1 LSVRGLTPI
10 AARAGARA
18 AARAAAR
25 AGVARAGVWAGARA
39 GVQAGAR
46 LGVRV
51 GVLIGTGV
59 AILVGSTTG
68 CATAPSLESQREATT
83 PERMGALR
91 REGPPRRVLLISV
104 AGLQA
109 SDFLDVWGHAASD
122 FERVRMPRLATLAR
136 EGVIG
141 ERARPPAPGASY
153 ASHATIVTGTRPAR
167 HGVVADMTYGEGGS
181 RLQPFWDNRLMKQVA
196 LWDAA
201 IGRGVLSL
209 GWPTTMGARIELLV
223 PDSRPTDP
231 LASWLSHLDRRA
243 NPTLVRELEAMASEA
258 GVAIAER
265 DERGARQSE
274 EGEGSVRSGGRD
286 PLSWPT
292 PAERDAAFAGL
303 ACNVVDSER
312 DPGLWLIRLSETE
325 RVFGTAGVGSE
336 EVDGALT
343 RIDAAIGRIVDCLA
357 AREQLAETAIFVV
370 GDIAY
375 RPVHTRVDPNVALVA
390 AGLVGRDPRSEAGVR
405 SWLALVLPMG
415 RTAYVYAR
423 DASHAVTAREVLEA
437 EGRRTGAF
445 RVVPATR
452 LAEIG
457 ADPQA
462 WFGLS
467 ARPGHAFGRGL
478 LKPVIRP
485 SERRSVGGAFP
496 LIAAREGREGRE
508 LEEEAHVGFVAWGR
522 GIRRQVRVPELDLAD
537 LAPTIATL
545 LGLRLD
551 DDLDGQPLTGI
562 LRASVPPPPPGPK
575 RLGVGPDGDADR
587 AIRDLG
593 GSRPGG
599 SGR

>member
-1 LSVRGLTPI
+1 LSARWDEGRSAPFI
-10 AARAGARA
+10 ASPLVASPFGARIA
-18 AARAAAR
+18 
-25 AGVARAGVWAGARA
+25 
-39 GVQAGAR
+39 
-46 LGVRV
+46 
-51 GVLIGTGV
+51 VLIAVGV
-59 AILVGSTTG
+59 AILLGTATG
-68 CATAPSLESQREATT
+68 CATAPSLDSEREATT

-91 REGPPRRVLLISV
+91 RPGPPRRVLLISV

-109 SDFLDVWGHAASD
+109 SDFLDVWGHVASD
-122 FERVRMPRLATLAR
+122 LERVRMPRLATLAR
-136 EGVIG
+136 EGVVG

-167 HGVVADMTYGEGGS
+167 HGVVADTTLDEGGS
-181 RLQPFWDNRLMKQVA
+181 RLQPFWDNRLMKKTA

-231 LASWLSHLDRRA
+231 LVSWLAHLDRQA
-243 NPTLVRELEAMASEA
+243 NPTLVRELEAMAREA
-258 GVAIAER
+258 GVAIAKR
-265 DERGARQSE
+265 DDSGARKSGDGKG
-274 EGEGSVRSGGRD
+274 GEGANSARSGGRD

-303 ACNVVDSER
+303 ACHVVDSER
-312 DPGLWLIRLSETE
+312 DPGLWLIRLAETE
-325 RVFGTAGVGSE
+325 SVFATAGVGSE
-336 EVDGALT
+336 EVDAALM

-375 RPVHTRVDPNVALVA
+375 QPVHTRVDPNVALVA

-405 SWLALVLPMG
+405 SWLALVSPIG
-415 RTAYVYAR
+415 RVAYVYAR
-423 DASHAVTAREVLEA
+423 DASHAITAREILEA
-437 EGRRTGAF
+437 ESKRTGTF
-445 RVVPATR
+445 RVVPAAR

-462 WFGLS
+462 WFGLG
-467 ARPGHAFGRGL
+467 AGPGYTFGQGL

-496 LIAAREGREGRE
+496 FREVAGD
-508 LEEEAHVGFVAWGR
+508 EASVGFVAWGR
-522 GIRRQVRVPELDLAD
+522 GIRRQVRVPELELAD
-537 LAPTIATL
+537 LAPTIAAL

-551 DDLDGQPLTGI
+551 DDLDGEPLIGI
-562 LRASVPPPPPGPK
+562 LRASVPAPPPGPK
-575 RLGVGPDGDADR
+575 RLGVGSDADADR

-593 GSRPGG
+593 GSRPSGSRSGG
-599 SGR
+599 GRSR

>member
-1 LSVRGLTPI
+1 MSGRRVRLGAARIGARI
-10 AARAGARA
+10 AARIGARI
-18 AARAAAR
+18 
-25 AGVARAGVWAGARA
+25 
-39 GVQAGAR
+39 
-46 LGVRV
+46 GVRIGMWV
-51 GVLIGTGV
+51 AVLIC
-59 AILVGSTTG
+59 ATTG
-68 CATAPSLESQREATT
+68 CATAPSLESEREATT

-91 REGPPRRVLLISV
+91 RPGPPRRVLLISV

-109 SDFLDVWGHAASD
+109 SDFLDVWGHVASD
-122 FERVRMPRLATLAR
+122 LERVRMPRLATLAR
-136 EGVIG
+136 EGVVG

-167 HGVVADMTYGEGGS
+167 HGVVADTSLDEGGS
-181 RLQPFWDNRLMKQVA
+181 RLQPFWDNRLMKKTA

-209 GWPTTMGARIELLV
+209 GWPTTTGARVELLV
-223 PDSRPTDP
+223 PDSQPTAP
-231 LASWLSHLDRRA
+231 LISWLAHLDRIA

-265 DERGARQSE
+265 DEDGARKS
-274 EGEGSVRSGGRD
+274 GEIPETARSGPRD

-303 ACNVVDSER
+303 ACHVVDSER
-312 DPGLWLIRLSETE
+312 DPGLWLIRLAETE
-325 RVFGTAGVGSE
+325 SVFATAGVGSE
-336 EVDGALT
+336 EVDAALA

-375 RPVHTRVDPNVALVA
+375 QSVHTRVDPNVALVA
-390 AGLVGRDPRSEAGVR
+390 AGLVGRDPRSEVGVR
-405 SWLALVLPMG
+405 SWLALVSPIG
-415 RTAYVYAR
+415 RVAYVYAR
-423 DASHAVTAREVLEA
+423 EASHAITAREILEA
-437 EGRRTGAF
+437 ESKRTGAF
-445 RVVPATR
+445 QVVPAAR

-467 ARPGHAFGRGL
+467 ARPGHTFGRGL

-485 SERRSVGGAFP
+485 SERRSAGGAFP
-496 LIAAREGREGRE
+496 FREAGG
-508 LEEEAHVGFVAWGR
+508 EASVGFVAWGR
-522 GIRRQVRVPELDLAD
+522 GIRRQIRLPELELAD
-537 LAPTIATL
+537 LAPTIAAL

-551 DDLDGQPLTGI
+551 DDLDGQPLVGI
-562 LRASVPPPPPGPK
+562 LRASVPAPPPGPK
-575 RLGVGPDGDADR
+575 RLGVGSDADADR

-599 SGR
+599 SRPERDRPEGRTR

>member
-1 LSVRGLTPI
+1 MR
-10 AARAGARA
+10 
-18 AARAAAR
+18 
-25 AGVARAGVWAGARA
+25 VAMA
-39 GVQAGAR
+39 
-46 LGVRV
+46 
-51 GVLIGTGV
+51 V
-59 AILVGSTTG
+59 AILVGSVTG

-91 REGPPRRVLLISV
+91 RPGPPRRVLLISV

-109 SDFLDVWGHAASD
+109 SDFLDVWGHVASD

-136 EGVIG
+136 EGVVG
-141 ERARPPAPGASY
+141 ERARPPAPGATY

-167 HGVVADMTYGEGGS
+167 HGVVADTTLEEGGS
-181 RLQPFWDNRLMKQVA
+181 RLQPFWDNRLMKRTA

-209 GWPTTMGARIELLV
+209 GWPTTTGARIELLV

-231 LASWLSHLDRRA
+231 LVSWLAHLDRRA

-258 GVAIAER
+258 GVAIAKR
-265 DERGARQSE
+265 DENGARKSGGGSGGRS
-274 EGEGSVRSGGRD
+274 GEGATTTRSSNRD

-303 ACNVVDSER
+303 ACHVVDSER
-312 DPGLWLIRLSETE
+312 DPGLWLIRLAETE
-325 RVFGTAGVGSE
+325 SVFGTAGVGSE
-336 EVDGALT
+336 EVDAAFG

-375 RPVHTRVDPNVALVA
+375 QPVHTRVDPNVALVA

-405 SWLALVLPMG
+405 SWLALVSPVG

-423 DASHAVTAREVLEA
+423 DASQAITAREILEA
-437 EGRRTGAF
+437 ESKRTRTF
-445 RVVPATR
+445 EVVPAAR

-462 WFGLS
+462 WFGLR
-467 ARPGHAFGRGL
+467 AQPGYTFGQGL
-478 LKPVIRP
+478 LRPMTRP
-485 SERRSVGGAFP
+485 SERRSAGGAFP
-496 LIAAREGREGRE
+496 FRDSREGREGRE
-508 LEEEAHVGFVAWGR
+508 GRAAEGAAEEEAHVGFVAWGR
-522 GIRRQVRVPELDLAD
+522 GVRRQIRLPELELAD
-537 LAPTIATL
+537 LAPTIAAL

-551 DDLDGQPLTGI
+551 DDLDGQSLIGI
-562 LRASVPPPPPGPK
+562 LRASVPAPPPGPK
-575 RLGVGPDGDADR
+575 RLGVGSDADADR

-599 SGR
+599 RVR